1 MVYLTCENFASNQ
14 ERSKAADGKA
24 YVHLACSAASATLAC
39 NPPSRPPPPPPVAQ
53 EGSHR
58 YWGEDYLLA
67 GPSLSAK
74 EAREYLMG
82 ADLLGGGKGAESL
95 HSLAP

>member
-1 MVYLTCENFASNQ
+1 LTCENFASNQ

-24 YVHLACSAASATLAC
+24 YVHLACSAASAKLAC
-39 NPPSRPPPPPPVAQ
+39 NPPPVTQPAAAAAAAAA
-53 EGSHR
+53 GA
-58 YWGEDYLLA
+58 GIEDLLTS
-67 GPSLSAK
+67 PSLSAK

-82 ADLLGGGKGAESL
+82 ADLVGAGKGEYSL

>member
-1 MVYLTCENFASNQ
+1 MTCENFASNQ

-24 YVHLACSAASATLAC
+24 YVHLACSAASAKLAC
-39 NPPSRPPPPPPVAQ
+39 NPPLVTEPAAAAAAA
-53 EGSHR
+53 GA
-58 YWGEDYLLA
+58 GFEDLLTC
-67 GPSLSAK
+67 PSLSAK

-82 ADLLGGGKGAESL
+82 ADLLGGGKGEDSL